1 MGIICSLFI
10 LQCIGAVGTRFA
22 TYQGQCFSSFLTS
35 CSGRSKAPPTL
46 HNKASDWTEAI
57 YMFQQSRSL
66 LIYMYN
72 ITVWKIGP
80 LHITFNTLLWL
91 VSSLYLFS
99 HNVSYW
105 IYNEIKLQ
113 WNHIIIFHIEKNQML
128 SRAYGQHFLIS
139 EMFVVMTVKTKC
151 WDNIYRLFI
160 LN

>member
-46 HNKASDWTEAI
+46 HNKASDWSETI
-57 YMFQQSRSL
+57 YMFQQIRSL

-91 VSSLYLFS
+91 VNSLYLFS

-113 WNHIIIFHIEKNQML
+113 WNHIIIFHIEKKSNVVQSIWTAFSNIRNVCCDDCQNQML
-128 SRAYGQHFLIS
+128 G
-139 EMFVVMTVKTKC
+139 
-151 WDNIYRLFI
+151 
-160 LN
+160 